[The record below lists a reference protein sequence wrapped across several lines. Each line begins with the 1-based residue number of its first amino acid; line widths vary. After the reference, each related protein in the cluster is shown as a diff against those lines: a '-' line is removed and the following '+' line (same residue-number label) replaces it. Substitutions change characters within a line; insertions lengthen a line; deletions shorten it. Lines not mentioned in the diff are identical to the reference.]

1 MKQVLLFIGV
11 LMIPFILFY
20 GWYWMKYNE
29 TEQENRKKFTEST
42 ELTGTIWWIHRSVQG
57 GFANL
62 IIKVTDIQRE
72 GFGISVCGD
81 ASEFAHFAIE
91 GDSIVKR
98 LHSSKIEVIKKATLE
113 SRTFEFPWINEAL

>member
-42 ELTGTIWWIHRSVQG
+42 EFTGTIWWIHRSVHG
-57 GFANL
+57 CFANL
-62 IIKVTDIQRE
+62 IIDKSDAVQVAYGITTCDSGRA
-72 GFGISVCGD
+72 FG
-81 ASEFAHFAIE
+81 EFATE

-98 LHSSKIEVIKKATLE
+98 LHSSEIEVIKKATLE
-113 SRTFEFPWINEAL
+113 SRTFEFPWMNEAL